1 MEETLI
7 KRSDISIA
15 DFYKMNRDIIGEEVV
30 ILDSPLKNS
39 LSKKSYIFFDFRR
52 RIIVKN
58 KEIIDNGINIGKND
72 PFLYFEKEF
81 EIQQMLLNQSREASA
96 AFEELQYLNK
106 RIVFYN
112 YVEADIVKKHG
123 DVVESIS
130 NYDPEFNLKN
140 HIKRLK
146 DLNTIL

>member
-1 MEETLI
+1 MTKIQIDINPIVNKNLNDMGISPSKLGKVLVDSWYHQPLNNVTLLCNTILLKEKIDQLKSEIETL
-7 KRSDISIA
+7 KA
-15 DFYKMNRDIIGEEVV
+15 KEE
-30 ILDSPLKNS
+30 LL
-39 LSKKSYIFFDFRR
+39 
-52 RIIVKN
+52 VK
-58 KEIIDNGINIGKND
+58 
-72 PFLYFEKEF
+72 FEKEF
-81 EIQQMLLNQSREASA
+81 EIQQMLLDQSREAST

-112 YVEADIVKKHG
+112 YVEDEILLKHG

-146 DLNTIL
+146 DLNSIL